1 MTKYNNKVI
10 WTYVTRVFSFFTLS
24 TFLPFLKISEN
35 NIKRLWTY
43 LKCPFSGHRL
53 WSDTDNIIKR
63 KSYIIHNI
71 WPSEFVITG
80 EGTVINFPYIQLPF
94 INCNNKGSIC
104 SSKAFLWFPLVS
116 FLLFFFYLVLVV
128 LFWLVSSKKIRSSFY
143 NKLPAE
149 MKYWSICYIW
159 SKLSCKVKPYLA
171 WLSEP
176 HATSL
181 YRVLFEYFRKRLVRI
196 FQNSHNLQQI
206 YKNT

>member
-43 LKCPFSGHRL
+43 LKCPFSGHRI
-53 WSDTDNIIKR
+53 WSETDNIIKR

-116 FLLFFFYLVLVV
+116 FLLFFFLSRFGCTVLVGFIKENSFQLLQQVAGWNEV
-128 LFWLVSSKKIRSSFY
+128 LKHLLHLKQA
-143 NKLPAE
+143 KLQ
-149 MKYWSICYIW
+149 SQ
-159 SKLSCKVKPYLA
+159 
-171 WLSEP
+171 
-176 HATSL
+176 T
-181 YRVLFEYFRKRLVRI
+181 LFGLIEWTACNIIVPSTIRI
-196 FQNSHNLQQI
+196 FSQTACENFSEFS
-206 YKNT
+206 

>member
-116 FLLFFFYLVLVV
+116 FLLFFFIS
-128 LFWLVSSKKIRSSFY
+128 FWLYCFGWFHQRKFV
-143 NKLPAE
+143 PAFTTSCRL
-149 MKYWSICYIW
+149 KWSTEAF
-159 SKLSCKVKPYLA
+159 V
-171 WLSEP
+171 
-176 HATSL
+176 T
-181 YRVLFEYFRKRLVRI
+181 FEA
-196 FQNSHNLQQI
+196 S
-206 YKNT
+206 